1 MANTKGLTGEKV
13 YLNIL
18 DNNGVF
24 PIKEDSLI
32 VNDNNAV
39 FTGQLMQLCNFA
51 SLLVKSKNK
60 YISVKFII
68 DTGTTKLNLSYAD
81 NHLDILN
88 LVSKSNQINNE
99 LIILFNKY
107 SNDYAQKTGI
117 KPPFALP
124 SSLNRKILFA
134 QTELLKQYPDDYFSV
149 LYLNFLSHFDSTEE
163 YANLIL
169 KSLASFGSKNQNTTL
184 GQQIYKEKTDQIDNL
199 NKAKTGKQV
208 INFSVPDINN
218 KIFNNN
224 SLLGRN
230 YLIVFSATWCI
241 PCQYQLP
248 KLKQLYENYKSKG
261 LIVVY
266 FNNDDNVKKWKAHV
280 QKNKLSWINVSER
293 LKPSQSKIQKSFA
306 IYAVPTCLLID
317 KTGKIVY
324 NSNET
329 DTELTELEANVKRL
343 LLIP

>member
-1 MANTKGLTGEKV
+1 M
-13 YLNIL
+13 
-18 DNNGVF
+18 
-24 PIKEDSLI
+24 
-32 VNDNNAV
+32 
-39 FTGQLMQLCNFA
+39 
-51 SLLVKSKNK
+51 
-60 YISVKFII
+60 
-68 DTGTTKLNLSYAD
+68 
-81 NHLDILN
+81 
-88 LVSKSNQINNE
+88 
-99 LIILFNKY
+99 
-107 SNDYAQKTGI
+107 
-117 KPPFALP
+117 
-124 SSLNRKILFA
+124 
-134 QTELLKQYPDDYFSV
+134 
-149 LYLNFLSHFDSTEE
+149 
-163 YANLIL
+163 
-169 KSLASFGSKNQNTTL
+169 
-184 GQQIYKEKTDQIDNL
+184 
-199 NKAKTGKQV
+199 
-208 INFSVPDINN
+208 PDINN